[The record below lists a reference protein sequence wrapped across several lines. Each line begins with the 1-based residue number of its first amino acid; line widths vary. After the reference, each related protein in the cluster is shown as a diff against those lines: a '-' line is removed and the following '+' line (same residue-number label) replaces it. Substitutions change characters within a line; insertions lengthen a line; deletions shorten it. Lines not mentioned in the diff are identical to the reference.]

1 MLCAIG
7 CKRVRK
13 NEEYSLSDTNE
24 KRVRLE
30 QRERKK
36 IISIKQAKGKV

>member
-1 MLCAIG
+1 MLCTIG

-13 NEEYSLSDTNE
+13 NEEYGLSDTNE
-24 KRVRLE
+24 KKGTTRTKRK
-30 QRERKK
+30 KK